1 MYVVYM
7 CVISKYVHVPIK
19 YNTNN
24 ASMWH
29 ACMLYSRKFLK
40 TISLAVFVDLMLPQ
54 ILIIHV
60 CTKMRPN
67 LCVCVAI
74 MLILMSY
81 NMHGN
86 A

>member
-1 MYVVYM
+1 M
-7 CVISKYVHVPIK
+7 CVMSKYVHVPIQ

-29 ACMLYSRKFLK
+29 ACMPHSWNFFK
-40 TISLAVFVDLMLPQ
+40 TVNLAVFVDLMVSQL
-54 ILIIHV
+54 LIMHV
-60 CTKMRPN
+60 CTKMHPN
-67 LCVCVAI
+67 SCVCVAI
-74 MLILMSY
+74 MLIPMSY